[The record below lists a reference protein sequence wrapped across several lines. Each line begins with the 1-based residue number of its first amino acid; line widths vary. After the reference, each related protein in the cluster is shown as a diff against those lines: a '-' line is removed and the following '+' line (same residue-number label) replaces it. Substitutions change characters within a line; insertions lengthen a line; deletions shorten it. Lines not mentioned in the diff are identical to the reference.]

1 MLVYL
6 EMSVIFMKAI
16 TAIIHALAPK
26 NITIMEAKN
35 ASLDAQKKSI
45 YMKIIL
51 YVIKK
56 RIVILSMKLLL
67 PIKNV
72 LLHVLVPLMNIMTLI
87 QNHVSIVVI

>member
-16 TAIIHALAPK
+16 TAIIHALAQK
-26 NITIMEAKN
+26 NFTIMEAKN
-35 ASLDAQKKSI
+35 ASLDAQKKNI

-51 YVIKK
+51 YAIKK

-87 QNHVSIVVI
+87 QNHVSIVVV